1 MSVVYSLITL
11 EDHLILKD
19 RSTNY
24 KKLNTPLIN
33 PNRRNASKI
42 KYKLVL
48 CKQSIMS
55 SKSLPLVILILHV
68 KSLCVDLIMSSNNLP
83 IVIQIL

>member
-33 PNRRNASKI
+33 PKLRNASKI
-42 KYKLVL
+42 KYNLVL
-48 CKQSIMS
+48 MDCQRSFLYLLKTCM
-55 SKSLPLVILILHV
+55 L
-68 KSLCVDLIMSSNNLP
+68 
-83 IVIQIL
+83 

>member
-11 EDHLILKD
+11 EVHLILKD

-42 KYKLVL
+42 KYKRFYYRRELFL
-48 CKQSIMS
+48 KLYIDQWY
-55 SKSLPLVILILHV
+55 KT
-68 KSLCVDLIMSSNNLP
+68 
-83 IVIQIL
+83 